1 MNTSLRTSAL
11 VAGTS
16 LALMAVIAPLGLLV
30 ALPAGMTG
38 IAALVVLVIAA
49 LDVVAAVALYPVLRP
64 GGELLAK
71 TASATRVAYGAVFVV
86 AAGSLFDPVD
96 TAHFQAVWDA
106 GLLIFGLHLMLVGVA
121 IVRSASIPTWI
132 GILVFIAGAG
142 YAADT
147 AIVALSPGSLLSIA
161 GFTFVGEVVLLVW
174 LLGWGG
180 RAGAASDR
188 PDRDRQSA
196 SGWSSSPG

>member
-16 LALMAVIAPLGLLV
+16 LALMAFIAPLGLLI

-38 IAALVVLVIAA
+38 IAALSVLVIAA

-64 GGELLAK
+64 GGELLAQI
-71 TASATRVAYGAVFVV
+71 ASATRVAYGAVFAV
-86 AAGSLFDPVD
+86 AAGSLIDPVD

-106 GLLIFGLHLMLVGVA
+106 GLLIFGVHLMLVGVA
-121 IVRSASIPTWI
+121 IVRSAAIPTWI

-147 AIVALSPGSLLSIA
+147 TIVALSPGSLLSIA

-174 LLGWGG
+174 LIGWGG
-180 RAGAASDR
+180 RPARRTVRSTRSSAGVR
-188 PDRDRQSA
+188 
-196 SGWSSSPG
+196 